1 MVLLIPLFF
10 LITAIIFYIFR
21 NNSIQDSAIKSFL
34 VTFLIIL
41 LSTEILSLF
50 NKITYTWILATWVL
64 VLSLAVFLLAF
75 NWRHLKNRIPKRT
88 LDGPENQKSS
98 KKSFMIFCGIIIA
111 IIGLVTLLIAIK
123 SPPNNFDSMTYHMAR
138 IPHWIKNQNVNYY
151 PTAIPRQNYSL
162 PLAEFAI
169 LHTQLLSKSDH
180 YANLVQWVSFILSI
194 LLTTQIAKELKAS
207 LRGQWITGTLAATL
221 PMAILQSTS
230 TQNDLVVGIFC
241 LSFVYFMLKVVKE
254 LNWENIFFASLSM
267 GFALATKGTAYV
279 YCAAIGLSIG
289 GLYLI
294 GTKWGKIKE
303 FTIRFVLIIII
314 ALLLNTGIYLR
325 NWGLYRNPIF
335 TSNERTIS
343 EEITPS
349 TTFSNLVRNG
359 AVHLATPVQASNKFL
374 TRSISRLLGSEI
386 NNPASTFQRSEFEIS
401 FYISDDN
408 SGNLLHF
415 ILLTGAIVIIPFLK
429 FDDKKGVI
437 IFFVSIVLSI
447 LLFSLAFKWQPWG
460 SRLQTPIFLLGSILI
475 ALLVDKIFPKQII
488 PSGLIVLFFLISIPY
503 LLMNTIRPLLPLW
516 EDDTVFYDTAIE
528 RTIYTSVGNFVKRY
542 PAMEDYL
549 HSFTSLFYEGR
560 SVLHT
565 KRRELY
571 FLGNIEPFYQYMEVG
586 HYLRN
591 DPARE
596 IGLIMDSNDWEYP
609 LWVLI
614 GQHASEGKWQLFHLA
629 VENVSGTIPTN
640 HNPHPELILI
650 TRSEYQDLEFLSAYE
665 QIYSSPSIQIMK
677 RIE

>member
-1 MVLLIPLFF
+1 MVILIPLFF
-10 LITAIIFYIFR
+10 ILTVILFYFLGK
-21 NNSIQDSAIKSFL
+21 NSIRVSSIKSFL
-34 VTFLIIL
+34 ATFLIIL
-41 LSTEILSLF
+41 FSTELLSLI
-50 NKITYTWILATWVL
+50 NKITRNWILGTWVL
-64 VLSLAVFLLAF
+64 FLSLAVLLLAL
-75 NWRHLKNRIPKRT
+75 NWRQLNNRIPKRT
-88 LDGPENQKSS
+88 PDGPENQKSTERS
-98 KKSFMIFCGIIIA
+98 LMIFCGIIIA
-111 IIGLVTLLIAIK
+111 VIGLVTLLIALK

-151 PTAIPRQNYSL
+151 PTAIPRQNYSM

-194 LLTTQIAKELKAS
+194 LLTTQITKELKAS
-207 LRGQWITGTLAATL
+207 LRGQWITGALAATL

-241 LSFVYFMLKVVKE
+241 LSFAYFMLKLIKE
-254 LNWENIFFASLSM
+254 LNWENLFFASLSM
-267 GFALATKGTAYV
+267 GFAMATKGTAYV

-294 GTKWGKIKE
+294 GKKWGEIKKS
-303 FTIRFVLIIII
+303 TIRFILIILI

-343 EEITPS
+343 EDFSPASLFS
-349 TTFSNLVRNG
+349 TLIRNG
-359 AVHLATPVQASNKFL
+359 VIHLATPIQRSNEFL
-374 TRSISRLLGSEI
+374 TKSTANLLGSEI
-386 NNPASTFQRSEFEIS
+386 NNSASTFPGSEFEIS
-401 FYISDDN
+401 FYISDDD

-415 ILLTGAIVIIPFLK
+415 ILLTCAIVILPFLK

-437 IFFVSIVLSI
+437 TFLVSIVLSI
-447 LLFSLAFKWQPWG
+447 LFFSLAFKWQPWG
-460 SRLQTPIFLLGSILI
+460 SRLQTPIFLLGSVLI
-475 ALLVDKIFPKQII
+475 ALLIDKIFTKQII
-488 PSGLIVLFFLISIPY
+488 PSGLIILFFLISLPY
-503 LLMNTIRPLLPLW
+503 LMMNTIRPLLPFW

-528 RTIYTSVGNFVKRY
+528 KTIYTSVGNFVKRY

-609 LWVLI
+609 LWVFI
-614 GQHASEGKWQLFHLA
+614 GQHASEGNWQLFHLA
-629 VENVSGTIPTN
+629 VENVSGTIPSD

-650 TRSEYQDLEFLSAYE
+650 TSSEYQDLEFLSAYE

-677 RIE
+677 RME